1 MHATRSQE
9 AQLVSLLRANEWLM
23 RALRAA
29 RDVDAPDWLIGA
41 GAIRGVVWDRLHGIE
56 HPAPPKDVDLVFFD
70 PDALGEEREGGIRDE
85 LRKRAP
91 ELDWD
96 VKNQAAVH
104 LWFAEVF
111 GYEVRP
117 LTSSADAIATW
128 PEVATAVA
136 VRLLSDDKFEIVAPL
151 GLDDLLGLVWRH
163 NPRRA
168 TSALFRQRLRE
179 KRILERWP
187 RVTVVT

>member
-1 MHATRSQE
+1 MRATRSQE
-9 AQLVSLLRANEWLM
+9 AQVVALLRASEWLM

-56 HPAPPKDVDLVFFD
+56 QPAPSKDVDLGFFD
-70 PDALGEEREGGIRDE
+70 PDALGEEGEAAIRDE
-85 LRKRAP
+85 LRKLVP
-91 ELDWD
+91 ELAWD

-111 GYEVRP
+111 GYEVQP
-117 LTSSADAIATW
+117 LTCSADAVATW
-128 PEVATAVA
+128 PEVATAVG
-136 VRLLSDDKFEIVAPL
+136 VRLLPDDEFETVAPF

-168 TSALFRQRLRE
+168 SAELFRQRLRD
-179 KRILERWP
+179 KRVLERWP
-187 RVTVVT
+187 RVTVVE